1 MSNFVNDKVIIVTGG
16 SSGFGLAT
24 AEKLIELGAKVVI
37 TGRNKEKL
45 TLAASEMNSENLMA
59 VQADATVTADW
70 KMLIETV
77 TEKFGRIDVLVNNH
91 GGGVKIDSVENM
103 DDESIQ
109 AVLDL
114 NLTSTIKGCREVIS
128 VMKTAGV
135 GHIVNVASVCAKKS
149 WPQWSVYTAAKAGL
163 LGFTKCLH
171 LEMAEWGGKATT
183 FVPAAAKTNFC
194 TAAGVD
200 DEWLAD
206 YPTAEDFAGSLVH
219 CINIPANCVIEE
231 MTIWG
236 TVQSKDI
243 IPL

>member
-1 MSNFVNDKVIIVTGG
+1 MANFVKDKVIIVTGG

-24 AEKLIELGAKVVI
+24 AEMLIELGAKVVI

-45 TLAASEMNSENLMA
+45 TLAASEINSENLLA
-59 VQADATVTADW
+59 VQADATVTVDW
-70 KMLIETV
+70 KRLIEV
-77 TEKFGRIDVLVNNH
+77 VKEQFGRIDVLVNNH

-109 AVLDL
+109 GVLDI
-114 NLTSTIKGCREVIS
+114 NLTSTIKGCREV
-128 VMKTAGV
+128 VKEMKTAGV
-135 GHIVNVASVCAKKS
+135 GHVVNVASVCAKKS

-183 FVPAAAKTNFC
+183 FIPAAAKTNFC
-194 TAAGVD
+194 QAAGLDV
-200 DEWLAD
+200 EWMTG
-206 YPTAEDFAGSLVH
+206 YPTAEDFAGSLVN
-219 CINIPANCVIEE
+219 CINVPENCVIEE

-236 TVQSKDI
+236 TAQSKDI